1 MLEYEINQLEI
12 PFLDL
17 FLDLHQ
23 KGDGSDVIPNSFIIG
38 LFNSCDGRIQ
48 TYGLKNMSL
57 LFFH

>member
-23 KGDGSDVIPNSFIIG
+23 KGDDIIAIPNSIYNIVATAGFEP
-38 LFNSCDGRIQ
+38 
-48 TYGLKNMSL
+48 TT
-57 LFFH
+57 